1 MEEQL
6 TGIREDISEL
16 KTGHKEMIDLMRN
29 NAVLEEKLIHSNA
42 KHDEGR
48 KVLHKRL
55 DIFAKVAFWLGT
67 TVVTGMVGIIWT
79 LLDRLLK

>member
-1 MEEQL
+1 MEE
-6 TGIREDISEL
+6 TINTIKEDISEL

-55 DIFAKVAFWLGT
+55 DLFAKVAFWFGT
-67 TVVTGMVGIIWT
+67 TLFTGMMGVIWT
-79 LLDRLLK
+79 LVDKVIK